1 MNDPGLQ
8 QKLKVALENPAG
20 SEAQK
25 LLTQL
30 LPVLCACHA
39 AVRFSTSER
48 YSVLGKMR
56 VMVDFFGMPNVFF
69 SSCPQLRGQQAHSNP
84 FCLQEP
90 SRGELLDT
98 FQRFASLAQNP
109 AAASRIYER
118 QLRAFQENLL
128 GLPSAVV
135 TKKG

>member
-39 AVRFSTSER
+39 AVPFNTSER

-56 VMVDFFGMPNVFF
+56 AMVDFFGIPNVFF
-69 SSCPQLRGQQAHSNP
+69 SSCPQLRGQQAHSDP

-90 SRGELLDT
+90 SRGGV
-98 FQRFASLAQNP
+98 ASNFPTLC
-109 AAASRIYER
+109 
-118 QLRAFQENLL
+118 
-128 GLPSAVV
+128 
-135 TKKG
+135 